1 MLVLAVRQIYRI
13 EELSYRWAVCLL
25 MLLTK
30 RITAHEDFAFQFLSL
45 IIRVYLII
53 IANGGGYG
61 RQRVY
66 IWVDIYKIYNSFK

>member
-45 IIRVYLII
+45 LSSVLNAQGGEGAKRYRTLTTFKRV
-53 IANGGGYG
+53 A
-61 RQRVY
+61 QVE
-66 IWVDIYKIYNSFK
+66 